1 MNYEAEGLKSRLQ
14 LVEESKTALQNNRQ
28 FKDSQEKFEQQISN
42 LETDKVSL
50 MKRLNMVLSELEKAT
65 HEKSEINAKLLE

>member
-1 MNYEAEGLKSRLQ
+1 LQHEAEGLKSRLQ
-14 LVEESKTALQNNRQ
+14 LVEESKMALQNNRQ
-28 FKDSQEKFEQQISN
+28 FKESQEKFEQQVSN
-42 LETDKVSL
+42 LESDKVSL